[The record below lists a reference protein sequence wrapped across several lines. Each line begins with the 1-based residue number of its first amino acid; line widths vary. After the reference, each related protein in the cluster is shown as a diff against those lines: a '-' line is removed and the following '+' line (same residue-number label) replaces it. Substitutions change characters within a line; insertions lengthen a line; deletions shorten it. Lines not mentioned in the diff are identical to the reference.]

1 MVVTHLCQIFVWL
14 KTTVQLF
21 WRARHLIKKEFSLN
35 FMWFQITYKVLF
47 TLPSASVPT
56 TGLRRCVK
64 GKDEPDREWLHRAAQ
79 PGEKIDVETRS
90 LRRLLCY
97 CMFKCKGRNNDIFHQ
112 TRAQT
117 RGPDDQKY
125 NFLKLP

>member
-14 KTTVQLF
+14 KTTFQLF
-21 WRARHLIKKEFSLN
+21 WRARHQIKKEFSLN
-35 FMWFQITYKVLF
+35 FLWFQIKVLF
-47 TLPSASVPT
+47 PLPSASVPT
-56 TGLRRCVK
+56 TGIRRCVK

-97 CMFKCKGRNNDIFHQ
+97 CMFKCKGWKNEILQQ
-112 TRAQT
+112 TRATQ
-117 RGPDDQKY
+117 RGRDDQKY
-125 NFLKLP
+125 NFVKLP